1 MWESPADDVLLFSF
15 VGDAGVF
22 ETGTRLL
29 VIDGRATEAW
39 VVHVL
44 QLRDRDHVAILCHLV
59 LAFLSTCVGGAG
71 LFLFLLDNL
80 IVGLVAT
87 L

>member
-1 MWESPADDVLLFSF
+1 MWESPADDVVLFSF

-44 QLRDRDHVAILCHLV
+44 QLRDRDHIAV
-59 LAFLSTCVGGAG
+59 
-71 LFLFLLDNL
+71 
-80 IVGLVAT
+80 
-87 L
+87 

>member
-1 MWESPADDVLLFSF
+1 MWEAPADDVLLFAF

-29 VIDGRATEAW
+29 VVNGRATEAR

-44 QLRDRDHVAILCHLV
+44 QLRDRDHVAVLCHLL

-71 LFLFLLDNL
+71 LVLFLLDNL